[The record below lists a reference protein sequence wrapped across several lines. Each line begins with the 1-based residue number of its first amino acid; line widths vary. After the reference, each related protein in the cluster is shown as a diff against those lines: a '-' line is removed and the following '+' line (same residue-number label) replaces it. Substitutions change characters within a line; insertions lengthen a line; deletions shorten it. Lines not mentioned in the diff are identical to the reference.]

1 MAAGLLINVTPS
13 GGTVMTDARVTEPT
27 IACAS
32 RTATGFEVKQSMTA
46 WKARQALIGPTGSE
60 QLVAYSLS
68 VEAVFGNLRALL
80 GQISGLLILIQ
91 SRLQRD
97 AADLPDLAI
106 ARERWAET
114 AEQIAHLNVPESRAK
129 DRSRL
134 TAAAAH
140 VHDALKVIAEM
151 RDARTDEGVGE
162 ASRRLNVAYRLM
174 QRVCDHR
181 IGLTMIDTSAS
192 CCSCGKKL
200 M

>member
-1 MAAGLLINVTPS
+1 
-13 GGTVMTDARVTEPT
+13 MTDARITIEP
-27 IACAS
+27 AAAPPS
-32 RTATGFEVKQSMTA
+32 RKATGLELKHSITA

-97 AADLPDLAI
+97 AADLPDVAI

-114 AEQIAHLNVPESRAK
+114 TEQLANLSVPQSRAA
-129 DRSRL
+129 DRPRL
-134 TAAAAH
+134 KAAAAH
-140 VHDALKVIAEM
+140 IDIALKVITEM
-151 RDARTDEGVGE
+151 RRVRTDDGVGE
-162 ASRRLNVAYRLM
+162 ASRHLNVAYRLM

-192 CCSCGKKL
+192 CCSCGKKF

>member
-1 MAAGLLINVTPS
+1 
-13 GGTVMTDARVTEPT
+13 MTDACVPT
-27 IACAS
+27 KSDAVHTS
-32 RTATGFEVKQSMTA
+32 TRTTGFESKLSMTA
-46 WKARQALIGPTGSE
+46 WKARQTLIGLTASE
-60 QLVAYSLS
+60 QLIAYSLS

-114 AEQIAHLNVPESRAK
+114 AEQLAHLSVPESRAA
-129 DRSRL
+129 DGPRL
-134 TAAAAH
+134 EEAAAH
-140 VHDALKVIAEM
+140 IDYALKAIVEM
-151 RDARTDEGVGE
+151 RRARTDEGIGE
-162 ASRRLNVAYRLM
+162 ASRHLNAAYRLM
-174 QRVCDHR
+174 QRVWDHR

>member
-1 MAAGLLINVTPS
+1 
-13 GGTVMTDARVTEPT
+13 MTDPRVTEIGLGCT
-27 IACAS
+27 S
-32 RTATGFEVKQSMTA
+32 RTATGFELKHSITA
-46 WKARQALIGPTGSE
+46 WKARQALIGPTGGE

-114 AEQIAHLNVPESRAK
+114 TEQLAHLNVPEGRTA
-129 DRSRL
+129 DRPRL
-134 TAAAAH
+134 KEAAAH
-140 VHDALKVIAEM
+140 IDDALNAIAEM
-151 RDARTDEGVGE
+151 RRARTDDGVSE
-162 ASRRLNVAYRLM
+162 ASRHLQAAYRLM
-174 QRVCDHR
+174 QHVCDHR

-192 CCSCGKKL
+192 CCSCGKTFT
-200 M
+200 

>member
-1 MAAGLLINVTPS
+1 
-13 GGTVMTDARVTEPT
+13 MTDAGVTESALLPL
-27 IACAS
+27 S
-32 RTATGFEVKQSMTA
+32 RTATGFEVKHSISA
-46 WKARQALIGPTGSE
+46 WKARQTLIGPTGSE

-97 AADLPDLAI
+97 AADLPDLGI
-106 ARERWAET
+106 ANERWAET
-114 AEQIAHLNVPESRAK
+114 AEQIARLNVPESRAA
-129 DRSRL
+129 DRPRL
-134 TAAAAH
+134 SAAAAH
-140 VHDALKVIAEM
+140 IHDALKVIAEM
-151 RDARTDEGVGE
+151 RSARTDDGVGE
-162 ASRRLNVAYRLM
+162 ASRRLNVAHRLM

>member
-1 MAAGLLINVTPS
+1 
-13 GGTVMTDARVTEPT
+13 MTDARATEQT
-27 IACAS
+27 IASAN
-32 RTATGFEVKQSMTA
+32 RTATGFEVKHSMTA
-46 WKARQALIGPTGSE
+46 WKARQALIGPEGSE

-80 GQISGLLILIQ
+80 GQVSGLLILIQ

-97 AADLPDLAI
+97 AADLPDLAV
-106 ARERWAET
+106 ATERWAET
-114 AEQIAHLNVPESRAK
+114 AEQIARLSVPESRAA
-129 DRSRL
+129 DRPRL
-134 TAAAAH
+134 IAAASH

-162 ASRRLNVAYRLM
+162 ASRRLNAAYRLM

-181 IGLTMIDTSAS
+181 IGLTMIDTTAS

>member
-1 MAAGLLINVTPS
+1 
-13 GGTVMTDARVTEPT
+13 MTDPRVTEPAFAPT
-27 IACAS
+27 
-32 RTATGFEVKQSMTA
+32 RGTATGFELKQSITA
-46 WKARQALIGPTGSE
+46 WKARQELIGPTGNE
-60 QLVAYSLS
+60 QLIVYSLS

-114 AEQIAHLNVPESRAK
+114 IEQLAHLNVPESRAE
-129 DRSRL
+129 DRPHL
-134 TAAAAH
+134 KAAGAH
-140 VHDALKVIAEM
+140 IDDALNAIAEM
-151 RDARTDEGVGE
+151 RRARTDDGVSE
-162 ASRRLNVAYRLM
+162 ASRHLHAAYRLM

-192 CCSCGKKL
+192 CCSCGKTF

>member
-1 MAAGLLINVTPS
+1 MAAGLLIDVAQH
-13 GGTVMTDARVTEPT
+13 GGTVMTDARVTEP
-27 IACAS
+27 ILAS
-32 RTATGFEVKQSMTA
+32 ATRTATGFEVKHSMAA
-46 WKARQALIGPTGSE
+46 WKARQALIGSTGSE
-60 QLVAYSLS
+60 QLIAYSLS
-68 VEAVFGNLRALL
+68 VETVFGNLRALL

-91 SRLQRD
+91 SRLQHD
-97 AADLPDLAI
+97 APDLPDLAI

-114 AEQIAHLNVPESRAK
+114 AEQISRLDVPESRIA

-140 VHDALKVIAEM
+140 IHDALKIIAEM
-151 RDARTDEGVGE
+151 RTARTDDGVGE
-162 ASRRLNVAYRLM
+162 ASRRLNAAYRLM

>member
-1 MAAGLLINVTPS
+1 MAAGLPIDVAPH
-13 GGTVMTDARVTEPT
+13 GGTVMTDARVTESALLPL
-27 IACAS
+27 S
-32 RTATGFEVKQSMTA
+32 RTATGFEVKHSISA
-46 WKARQALIGPTGSE
+46 WKARQTLIGPTGSE

-97 AADLPDLAI
+97 AADLPDLGI
-106 ARERWAET
+106 ANERWAET
-114 AEQIAHLNVPESRAK
+114 AEQIARLNVPESRAA
-129 DRSRL
+129 DRPRL
-134 TAAAAH
+134 SAAAAH
-140 VHDALKVIAEM
+140 IHDALKVIAEM
-151 RDARTDEGVGE
+151 RSARTDDGVGE
-162 ASRRLNVAYRLM
+162 ASRRLNVAHRLM

>member
-1 MAAGLLINVTPS
+1 
-13 GGTVMTDARVTEPT
+13 MTDARVTERA
-27 IACAS
+27 IAAAS
-32 RTATGFEVKQSMTA
+32 RTATDFEVRHSMVA

-114 AEQIAHLNVPESRAK
+114 TEQLSHLNVPESRAA
-129 DRSRL
+129 DRPRL
-134 TAAAAH
+134 KEAAAH
-140 VHDALKVIAEM
+140 IDDALNAIAEM
-151 RDARTDEGVGE
+151 HRARTDDGVND
-162 ASRRLNVAYRLM
+162 ASRHLHAAYRLM

-192 CCSCGKKL
+192 CCSCGKTFA
-200 M
+200 